1 MVSLIANPHLV
12 YGVFSNSNIIESTRP
27 GFNNQFGYKL
37 DSDNNRVLIADYSR
51 NAYLY
56 TGKLSKLPLPA
67 EDKLFEPTLDI
78 NSHYMAVAYVSTHYD
93 NLDGAGILYLFDENG
108 EYISSIY
115 PPEPINW
122 GHFGSS
128 VLLGEE
134 LIYIGEAWADNI
146 ELDEGI
152 VHRFTYNG
160 TYIDSMTAPEPSY
173 AAAFGAR
180 LEGNSEWL
188 VVSEINGVHGMLNN
202 GEVHL
207 YSWSGE
213 LIHTLGSLNSS
224 MLNDFGASVA
234 LSEEF
239 IVIGES
245 ISQIDYFERAG
256 RVYLYDVNGELLYIL
271 ESPIPVNGGLFGF
284 SVAINDNY
292 IAVGEPR
299 ANGKYPLE
307 GAVHIYNLD
316 GEYVETLFSPLGE
329 SNSEFGK
336 SLCFSDGKLYVGQPG
351 ANVNSLVYAG
361 RVIEYSPTTPGIDPE
376 NMTLVYEVIVGL
388 AIMCVLFFVTIRA
401 QRAFRKLFKS
411 TAY

>member
-108 EYISSIY
+108 EYISPIY

-256 RVYLYDVNGELLYIL
+256 RVYLYDVDGELLYLL
-271 ESPIPVNGGLFGF
+271 ESPIPVTGGLFGF

-336 SLCFSDGKLYVGQPG
+336 SLCFSDGKLVS
-351 ANVNSLVYAG
+351 A
-361 RVIEYSPTTPGIDPE
+361 
-376 NMTLVYEVIVGL
+376 
-388 AIMCVLFFVTIRA
+388 
-401 QRAFRKLFKS
+401 
-411 TAY
+411 